1 MVKRHTK
8 TSGKTFFCGH
18 WDTLCPTDL
27 HFFQYI
33 CDNRFMQRLVKITS
47 SFAVVF
53 ISTAVSLPEIR
64 QIIMKML
71 VLTKQPML
79 LQRPRLIICCC
90 HSAVAGSLQVQMI
103 TANKHHFP
111 YCANLITPSEK
122 NSCISS
128 KFQMRCGGFCRWASL
143 SVSHWSPQTTK
154 MHCKMHIQDFSYN
167 CNDLCLI
174 LQDTAAPQDPK
185 VNQNLVE

>member
-64 QIIMKML
+64 QIIMKIL

-79 LQRPRLIICCC
+79 LHYYLLLSFCSCREFTSSND
-90 HSAVAGSLQVQMI
+90 HS
-103 TANKHHFP
+103 
-111 YCANLITPSEK
+111 
-122 NSCISS
+122 
-128 KFQMRCGGFCRWASL
+128 
-143 SVSHWSPQTTK
+143 
-154 MHCKMHIQDFSYN
+154 
-167 CNDLCLI
+167 
-174 LQDTAAPQDPK
+174 
-185 VNQNLVE
+185 